1 MALNRFTHF
10 WLPVISW
17 MGLIFWMST
26 ETFSAEN
33 TSLIIGPV
41 LLFLVPGISSQD
53 QNMIH
58 GLIRKSAHVTEYF
71 VLGLLLFRA
80 FRGGSKE
87 SRTLRWS
94 LSSVLVVLLYA
105 ASDEFHQSFVPTR
118 TASLI
123 DVGIDTM
130 GGIIA
135 QAVSV
140 LWQHRTRK

>member
-1 MALNRFTHF
+1 
-10 WLPVISW
+10 

-26 ETFSAEN
+26 DAFSAEN

-41 LLFLVPGISSQD
+41 LLFLMPRISSYD

-80 FRGGSKE
+80 FRSGSTE
-87 SRTLRWS
+87 SRSLRWS
-94 LSSVLVVLLYA
+94 FFSALVVLLYA

-118 TASLI
+118 TASPI

-135 QAVSV
+135 QAVSL
-140 LWQHRTRK
+140 LWHHRTRK